1 MKKTMKN
8 IHLSLI
14 TLLYAGVMVLASCA
28 NEMDPFASSEQ
39 KPEEGMGILEI
50 SLEGNVATRATTKV
64 SPEEAK
70 KFLITIFKGT
80 SEVIQ
85 EATPLE
91 NMGTSPRLNAGYGY
105 SIMAE
110 SCTESDA
117 ENAEDEN
124 QIKWGKRRYVGRSQ
138 SFAIIAGETTKVS
151 VPCKVANGGVSAYF
165 DPTITSH
172 FTDYSIAII
181 KDDTQPREN
190 LVFNSS
196 NCDYKDGDDI
206 KQRQIAYFNIPAEGR
221 SIHYSVTVGS
231 VTKEFVQVLEVAK
244 IKRIAVS
251 YKSGTFSLE
260 INVEDEEMY
269 MTDEVTI
276 EPDPSIHDNVPVVTT
291 ENKYENGELVGTTLS
306 ATDPS
311 YDVGATE
318 WSALVKNA
326 SGDVVR
332 TLSSAKGT
340 LTSGYDDA
348 NWPYLPMGNYVLEY
362 TFENFKGIMETKE
375 TAFSI
380 TEQPN
385 FQVTLNALTSYS
397 YATGDGTTKD
407 VAQANAC
414 ANNKIYAPTV
424 NVTGI
429 SDALITKYG
438 LSITYNN
445 ETKNNTKQAVYS
457 DLTKDPGAYT
467 LTASATFA
475 DYSKNASKTV
485 YITGI
490 PYSAVPPTT
499 GNGWT
504 NPKGTVRWQ
513 NSYVQ
518 LANGAEASEQRVSKS
533 FYVPGNVN
541 VSAYVNAD
549 TQAALAPNGNT
560 FTFNIAGEAK
570 INRSVTGTQSA
581 TIKETVNGTLTPSNS
596 TIECVNSY
604 GLGATH
610 SRVYEVTVNY
620 R

>member
-1 MKKTMKN
+1 MKK

-28 NEMDPFASSEQ
+28 NEVDLFSSVGQ
-39 KPEEGMGILEI
+39 KPEEGMGTLEI

-231 VTKEFVQVLEVAK
+231 VTKEYVQVLEVAK

-311 YDVGATE
+311 YDVGATG

-424 NVTGI
+424 TVTGI
-429 SDALITKYG
+429 SNALLVAKYG

-457 DLTKDPGAYT
+457 DLTKDPGSYT
-467 LTASATFA
+467 LTASVTFA
-475 DYSKNASKTV
+475 GLEKNVSKTV

-490 PYSAVPPTT
+490 PYEAAPPTT

-504 NPKGTVRWQ
+504 NPNGQVNWNSDHARLGAGT
-513 NSYVQ
+513 
-518 LANGAEASEQRVSKS
+518 AGEQRIVKS
-533 FYVPGNVN
+533 FNIPANVN
-541 VSAYVNAD
+541 VAAYVKAD
-549 TQAALAPNGNT
+549 THGSAVGTT
-560 FTFNIAGEAK
+560 FTFYVAGVDK
-570 INRSVTGTQSA
+570 HHV
-581 TIKETVNGTLTPSNS
+581 TVNGTGDKSSDTTVYETLTPSKN
-596 TIECVNSY
+596 TVECLNSY
-604 GLGATH
+604 GMGLTH
-610 SRVYEVTVNY
+610 TKVYKVTVKYN
-620 R
+620 